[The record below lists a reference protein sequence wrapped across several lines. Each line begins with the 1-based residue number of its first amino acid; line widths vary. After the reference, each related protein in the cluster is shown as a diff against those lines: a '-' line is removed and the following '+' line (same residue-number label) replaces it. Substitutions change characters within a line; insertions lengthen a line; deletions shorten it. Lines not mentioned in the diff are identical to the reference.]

1 MGQSQLLIIA
11 VSVLIIGIA
20 ILAGS
25 GFFQSE
31 DLETAKK
38 SMINDINHIAMNA
51 RRYYSRPGALAG
63 GNFQYTGYVVPTKF
77 RTTGN
82 GVYDARV
89 INSKVLE
96 ITGKWSRD
104 TTASMTAQI
113 DSYGKASNWTFNGDF
128 Q

>member
-20 ILAGS
+20 LLAGT

-31 DLETAKK
+31 DVEASKK
-38 SMINDINHIAMNA
+38 AVINDINHIAMNA

-63 GNFQYTGYVVPTKF
+63 GNQQYTGYVIPT
-77 RTTGN
+77 RYRSNGN
-82 GVYDARV
+82 GVYSTTL
-89 INSKVLE
+89 INSKVLQ
-96 ITGKWSRD
+96 ITGKWLRD
-104 TTASMTAQI
+104 STASATAQI
-113 DSYGKASNWTFNGDF
+113 DSYGKASNWTYTGDF